1 METRYEIMEE
11 VGRGGNSEVYKAFDR
26 RLNRYVAIKKIHKE
40 EGYLFQ
46 EAEILMKLKHPAIP
60 VIYDIIREGENR
72 YIIMEYM
79 AGRNLLSLLEEEE
92 PMEEKTVIKT
102 GIRIAECLQYLHNLP
117 EKIIYRDLKPANI
130 LIDEA
135 GNVKLIDFDSAF
147 FGSGRRGKIIR
158 SGTYG
163 YSAPEQFETGQD
175 IDERSDI
182 YGLGT
187 TLYHLLTGMNP
198 SKPPYHLYKIREK
211 NPFISEE
218 LENVVET
225 CMAEEKEKRYENMEE
240 VISALKRCE
249 KIPEKRRRI
258 HKKQKRRY
266 MVEQKKNILLT
277 GKSGGGLFVMVLF
290 ACFLTFFSGVTYGR
304 GQSSNIPEI
313 IYARGT
319 DEILPLITYNVK
331 REKIIIKNGTFYET
345 DQDFHMALPKE
356 CLGEEGVEVTVTCRE
371 LGSGRERERVLLLKE
386 KEP

>member
-1 METRYEIMEE
+1 METRYEIMDK
-11 VGRGGNSEVYKAFDR
+11 VGKGGSSEVYKAFDR
-26 RLNRYVAIKKIHKE
+26 RLNRLVAIKKIHRE

-60 VIYDIIREGENR
+60 VIYDIVKEGEER
-72 YIIMEYM
+72 CIIMEYM
-79 AGRNLLSLLEEEE
+79 EGRNLLSLLGEEE
-92 PMEEKTVIKT
+92 PIEEKTAVRI
-102 GIRIAECLQYLHNLP
+102 GIRIAECLQYLHALP

-135 GNVKLIDFDSAF
+135 RNVKLIDFDSAF
-147 FGSGRRGKIIR
+147 FGNGRGKKRIR

-163 YSAPEQFETGQD
+163 YSAPEQFESGQD

-211 NPFISEE
+211 NPFISEK
-218 LENVVET
+218 LEQVVET
-225 CMAEEKEKRYENMEE
+225 CMAEEKEKRYKNMEE
-240 VISALKRCE
+240 VISELKRCE
-249 KIPEKRRRI
+249 RMPEKKWRI
-258 HKKQKRRY
+258 PKRQKRRY

-277 GKSGGGLFVMVLF
+277 GKAGGGLFVMVLLV
-290 ACFLTFFSGVTYGR
+290 CFLTFFSGFTYGR
-304 GQSSNIPEI
+304 GQSGNIPET
-313 IYARGT
+313 IYAKET
-319 DEILPLITYNVK
+319 DEILPLITYNGK

-356 CLGEEGVEVTVTCRE
+356 CLGEKGVEVTVICKE
-371 LGSGRERERVLLLKE
+371 LGSGKERERVLLLKE
-386 KEP
+386 KMP